1 MTDQN
6 STGRE
11 IKDRIEIATLYCNGD
26 VELAKEVVKGNHKD
40 VITLKAR
47 FTDEKELYGLYIVFI
62 ARELRELAG
71 IISLGS
77 NSPSIYNHKPF
88 DPWKTFE
95 DIIERELNAEPNQ
108 QMSHSLKNALITK
121 LSNGDEISSIINFI
135 NSDDFISL
143 SDYFR
148 HLLEESLNVKPI
160 ANQMEL
166 ENTSSVEFYRN
177 SKSRL
182 PIQSEEGQE
191 EEEEDLKF
199 SKSNDPYAGNIVL
212 QGKVILSPAKGKYVK
227 QLVQGDNIKVLIT
240 EKTRKAIN
248 IASKLNA
255 YTDGEMIPVIAEI
268 DSYKYVD
275 GFHEVY
281 ASIAPYILVKI
292 IEEENVRV
300 STVSSAYDEARLKR
314 SKLSSIILLSVIIVA
329 LLVII
334 LVILNS
340 NPD

>member
-26 VELAKEVVKGNHKD
+26 IELAKEVVKGNHQD
-40 VITLKAR
+40 IIALKAR
-47 FTDEKELYGLYIVFI
+47 YTDENELYGLYIVFI

-71 IISLGS
+71 VIIIGS
-77 NSPSIYNHKPF
+77 SSPSIYGHKPF
-88 DPWKTFE
+88 EPWKSFE
-95 DIIERELNAEPNQ
+95 DIIERELSAETNPQ
-108 QMSHSLKNALITK
+108 RSHSLKDALTAK
-121 LSNGDEISSIINFI
+121 LSHDDEISSVINLV
-135 NSDDFISL
+135 NGGDFTSL

-148 HLLEESLNVKPI
+148 HLLEESLGVQPI

-166 ENTSSVEFYRN
+166 ENTSSVEYYRN

-182 PIQSEEGQE
+182 PLKSEESEE

-199 SKSNDPYAGNIVL
+199 SKSNDPYAGNVVL
-212 QGKVILSPAKGKYVK
+212 QGKVILSPAKGKYIK
-227 QLVQGDNIKVLIT
+227 QLLQGDNIKVLIT
-240 EKTRKAIN
+240 EKTKKAIN

-255 YTDGEMIPVIAEI
+255 YTDGEMIPLIAEI

-300 STVSSAYDEARLKR
+300 STVVSAYDESKSKR
-314 SKLSSIILLSVIIVA
+314 SKLNSMILLFVIIVA

-334 LVILNS
+334 LLIVDV
-340 NPD
+340 NPE

>member
-1 MTDQN
+1 MTEQN

-26 VELAKEVVKGNHKD
+26 IELAKEVVKGNHKD

-47 FTDEKELYGLYIVFI
+47 FTDENELYGLYIVFI

-95 DIIERELNAEPNQ
+95 DTIERELNAEPNQ
-108 QMSHSLKNALITK
+108 QVSHLLKNALITK
-121 LSNGDEISSIINFI
+121 LSDDNEISSIINFI
-135 NSDDFISL
+135 NGDDFTSL

-182 PIQSEEGQE
+182 PIKSEEVQE
-191 EEEEDLKF
+191 DEEDLKF
-199 SKSNDPYAGNIVL
+199 SKPNDPYAGNIIL
-212 QGKVILSPAKGKYVK
+212 QGKVILSPTKGKYIK
-227 QLVQGDNIKVLIT
+227 QLVQGDNIKILIT

-255 YTDGEMIPVIAEI
+255 YTDGEMIPIIAEI

-281 ASIAPYILVKI
+281 DSIAPYILVKI
-292 IEEENVRV
+292 IEEENVRI
-300 STVSSAYDEARLKR
+300 STVTSAYDEAKLKR
-314 SKLSSIILLSVIIVA
+314 SKLGSIILLSVIIVA
-329 LLVII
+329 LIVII